1 MPVYLAFISETM
13 AVHLN
18 FAQELSQRFR
28 SLRNAPWSR
37 AMIQIARGRMV
48 TPYNVG
54 PPVYDS

>member
-1 MPVYLAFISETM
+1 MNIPYRPVILPVYLAFISETM

-37 AMIQIARGRMV
+37 AMIQIATVMAI
-48 TPYNVG
+48 YQL
-54 PPVYDS
+54 